1 MLISS
6 DFSVSS
12 QNTPLLYL
20 WSLPDLRKSAFLT
33 TNYKDILVIIVCTPP
48 TKAFHLQIISED
60 TLIMGILL
68 FQLIKDSISRNEV
81 STHPPKRFFNREP
94 QGHLYSSVSHPSF
107 KFPSTE
113 HSCIP
118 LVYSGLD

>member
-12 QNTPLLYL
+12 QNTPLLNL

-68 FQLIKDSISRNEV
+68 FQLKIQFCGMKFLLTRRRDS
-81 STHPPKRFFNREP
+81 STENHKATSIPVY
-94 QGHLYSSVSHPSF
+94 LIHPSSSL
-107 KFPSTE
+107 PQN
-113 HSCIP
+113 I
-118 LVYSGLD
+118 LVYLWSTLD